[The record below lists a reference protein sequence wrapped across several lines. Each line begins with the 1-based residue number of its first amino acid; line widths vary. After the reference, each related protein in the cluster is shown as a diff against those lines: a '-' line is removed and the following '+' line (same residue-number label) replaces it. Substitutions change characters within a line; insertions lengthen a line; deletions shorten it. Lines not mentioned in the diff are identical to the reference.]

1 MNSALSSLQVSLAS
15 GVVGQACGDGLLVSV
30 EGVLT
35 LVCGTTF
42 CDLIGDLAIRHWGGI
57 DSSVI
62 FSCKLGGSCK
72 LTI

>member
-42 CDLIGDLAIRHWGGI
+42 CDLIGDLAIGHWGELILLLSLAANWAGVV
-57 DSSVI
+57 S
-62 FSCKLGGSCK
+62 
-72 LTI
+72 